1 MQKQVMQSIGAVTL
15 LLIATGCDA
24 PVNEPQLNENVVSTG
39 ENNGSEKAALA
50 KASSVEEL
58 ERFTLSKQEYAVPT
72 SHIRSIRRGGAQS
85 FVRIKHPD
93 HPIELVFDGK
103 SNGLTDSSGAP
114 RIFSVNDSDYPGLT
128 YRSGTG
134 ETIVCRGA
142 VSARAGC
149 GTKLTHGSAR
159 WSVLFP
165 VSKVEEAAELTE
177 QALAVLDRYL
187 VENEAPMQDE
197 PAD

>member
-1 MQKQVMQSIGAVTL
+1 MQSIGAVTL
-15 LLIATGCDA
+15 LLIAIGCDA
-24 PVNEPQLNENVVSTG
+24 PVKESQLNEEVETTAGNS
-39 ENNGSEKAALA
+39 GSAEAAPP
-50 KASSVEEL
+50 VEQL
-58 ERFTLSKQEYAVPT
+58 ERFTLSKQAYAVPT

-134 ETIVCRGA
+134 EPIVCRGA